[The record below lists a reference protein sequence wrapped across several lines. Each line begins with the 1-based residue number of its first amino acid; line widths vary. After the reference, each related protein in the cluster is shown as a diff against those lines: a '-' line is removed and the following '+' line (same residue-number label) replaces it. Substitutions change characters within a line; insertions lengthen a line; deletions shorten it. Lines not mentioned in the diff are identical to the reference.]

1 MRGGRFKVVCLLG
14 THDTMGAGSATD
26 DEGPSD
32 SGKCVALACGACS
45 CAQGGAA
52 NRVGRTRRSLSSS
65 IVPPHVTAPLRQ
77 AAAAPLPS
85 SRTLHTDD
93 DGDWDHQGG

>member
-1 MRGGRFKVVCLLG
+1 
-14 THDTMGAGSATD
+14 MGAGSATD

-85 SRTLHTDD
+85 SRTLPHRAQDTVKRARS
-93 DGDWDHQGG
+93 HQDLASVVMIFNGVPRL